1 MNLQTTFL
9 LSFLSLILAC
19 GQENLG
25 ELKLSSGKVVID
37 SLEWYEMDNIARSH
51 PVRELGTFVGKVV
64 LPKGLTRANESRC
77 TGFLIS
83 QNILMTN
90 HHCIPTALDAR
101 GVSVLFTGLD
111 GNQETI
117 DCSTFVGNNQ
127 QLDFALLKC
136 EGAPGE
142 IYGVAKLATQIPK
155 EGDKIFVI
163 QQNCDFY
170 LKGPCDPTQK
180 ISLGLVKKV
189 EDEIFH
195 DADTLG
201 GSSGSPVFNQDTKK
215 VVGLHHAGWGA
226 NYYGRGV
233 INLAVPMKKIVSH
246 MDRFF
251 SSVEVGGE
259 ASALEPNNSPE
270 LAVKL
275 EIGQEISHQKIATRG
290 DIDFYKLKILFEG
303 SVTIQLD
310 LNHRDGDLDLFLLD
324 SSKKVIFH
332 SQGTEDIELIN
343 EVLKAGE
350 FFVAVVGHKGAMG
363 DYKLNT
369 L

>member
-1 MNLQTTFL
+1 MNLFNLFL
-9 LSFLSLILAC
+9 LSFLSLLLAC

-25 ELKLSSGKVVID
+25 ELKLSSGKVVIN
-37 SLEWYEMDNIARSH
+37 SLEWYEMDSIDRSH
-51 PVRELGTFVGKVV
+51 PVRELATFVGKVI
-64 LPKGLTRANESRC
+64 LPKGPTRANESRC

-83 QNILMTN
+83 ENILMTN
-90 HHCIPTALDAR
+90 HHCIPTSLDAR

-111 GNQETI
+111 GKQETI
-117 DCSTFVGNNQ
+117 DCSTFVGNDQ
-127 QLDFALLKC
+127 KLDFALLEC
-136 EGAPGE
+136 EGSPGE
-142 IYGVAKLATQIPK
+142 IYGVAELAQEIPS

-180 ISLGLVKKV
+180 ISMGLVKKV

-233 INLAVPMKKIVSH
+233 INLAVPMKMILSF
-246 MDRFF
+246 MDSVF
-251 SSVEVGGE
+251 SSVEVGGA

-270 LAVKL
+270 LAASL
-275 EIGQEISHQKIATRG
+275 EVGQEIFDQKIATKG
-290 DIDFYKLKILFEG
+290 DIDFYKFKVLSEG

-310 LNHRDGDLDLFLLD
+310 LIHKNGDLDIFLLD
-324 SSKKVIFH
+324 SKKKVISN

-343 EVLKAGE
+343 ETLAEGE

-363 DYKLNT
+363 EYKLNT